1 MYIKEIKISN
11 FRNFKEA
18 SVPFHEGV
26 NVIIGH
32 NNTGKSNRDKVYTE
46 LEQERMDFELNV
58 AKIVKQFNIQAGKV
72 AIAYKTDQTAQRRN
86 DVARRLYLLGKS
98 TILDLNAA
106 IAEKDNSRRAYIA
119 ALYNY
124 WNLYYGLRS
133 LTGYDFEKMIPI
145 TEDYELLLN
154 N

>member
-1 MYIKEIKISN
+1 M
-11 FRNFKEA
+11 
-18 SVPFHEGV
+18 
-26 NVIIGH
+26 
-32 NNTGKSNRDKVYTE
+32 
-46 LEQERMDFELNV
+46 
-58 AKIVKQFNIQAGKV
+58 

-106 IAEKDNSRRAYIA
+106 IAEKDNSRRSYIT

-133 LTGYDFEKMIPI
+133 LTGYDFEKKIPI
-145 TEDYELLLN
+145 IEDYSLLLK
-154 N
+154 

>member
-1 MYIKEIKISN
+1 M
-11 FRNFKEA
+11 
-18 SVPFHEGV
+18 
-26 NVIIGH
+26 
-32 NNTGKSNRDKVYTE
+32 
-46 LEQERMDFELNV
+46 
-58 AKIVKQFNIQAGKV
+58 
-72 AIAYKTDQTAQRRN
+72 
-86 DVARRLYLLGKS
+86 ARRLYLLGKS

-106 IAEKDNSRRAYIA
+106 IAEKDNSRRAYIT

>member
-1 MYIKEIKISN
+1 
-11 FRNFKEA
+11 
-18 SVPFHEGV
+18 
-26 NVIIGH
+26 
-32 NNTGKSNRDKVYTE
+32 
-46 LEQERMDFELNV
+46 MDFELNV
-58 AKIVKQFNIQAGKV
+58 AKIVKQFIIQAGKV